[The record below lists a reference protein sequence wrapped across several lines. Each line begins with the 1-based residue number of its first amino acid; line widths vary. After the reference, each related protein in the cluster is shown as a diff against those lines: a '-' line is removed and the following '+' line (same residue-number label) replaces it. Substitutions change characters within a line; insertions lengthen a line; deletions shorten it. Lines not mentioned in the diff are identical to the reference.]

1 MQVPSFGETFNVQS
15 RPNATPAQSVGS
27 SFWSKSRHQ
36 IKSQCDTSTKCR
48 FQVCGWGLDLGG
60 PVSRF
65 RGFIEYRTL
74 RRSEQVFCA
83 ESPPDAPECAFW
95 CQSFSPR
102 LFFKASGT
110 YSDRALDLSK
120 SFAICSGWL
129 YSHFGMAVPR
139 SCGGCPHFGMAV
151 LLFWDPWNCLSYL
164 LSHCSLLKLNSYF
177 TRSGFRRPFEE
188 VSHAPAFHVCKTMLG
203 EPKNQIDSDKPE
215 ILDQHRCSC
224 HTCHCKT

>member
-36 IKSQCDTSTKCR
+36 IKTQCDTSAKCR

-95 CQSFSPR
+95 CQSFFPR

-110 YSDRALDLSK
+110 YSDRALDLGK

-129 YSHFGMAVPR
+129 YSHFGMAVPC
-139 SCGGCPHFGMAV
+139 SCGGCPHFGTAV
-151 LLFWDPWNCLSYL
+151 LLFWAVPCSSLTVTSLVQDLGVHLRKSAMHPPSMFAKPCLAN
-164 LSHCSLLKLNSYF
+164 LKTKLTATSRRYWISIGVHAIHVIAKHNS
-177 TRSGFRRPFEE
+177 
-188 VSHAPAFHVCKTMLG
+188 
-203 EPKNQIDSDKPE
+203 DD
-215 ILDQHRCSC
+215 
-224 HTCHCKT
+224 